1 MKKWLVEVW
10 EHRQVSFE
18 VEAENEEEAKD
29 VAIDAYVN
37 SDRLQDIMIHD
48 DESIASSEAKV
59 IQCLGE
65 ANGIVCE
72 DKEKEGIRKSPA
84 EE

>member
-37 SDRLQDIMIHD
+37 SDRLQDIMVHD

-59 IQCLGE
+59 LQCLGE
-65 ANGIVCE
+65 ANGIVCA
-72 DKEKEGIRKSPA
+72 DREKEGRAK
-84 EE
+84 

>member
-1 MKKWLVEVW
+1 M
-10 EHRQVSFE
+10 SFE

-29 VAIDAYVN
+29 VAIDTYVN
-37 SDRLQDIMIHD
+37 SDRLQDIMVHD

-59 IQCLGE
+59 LHCLGE

-72 DKEKEGIRKSPA
+72 DKEKEGRAKCKRSS
-84 EE
+84 